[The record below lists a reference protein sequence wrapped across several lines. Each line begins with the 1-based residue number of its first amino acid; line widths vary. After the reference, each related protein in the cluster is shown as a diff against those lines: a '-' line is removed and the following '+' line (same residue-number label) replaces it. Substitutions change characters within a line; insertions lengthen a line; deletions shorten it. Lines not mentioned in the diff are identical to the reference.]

1 MGKNNGNDDSWLTS
15 EDLSQLKA
23 LGISESKVREQIALY
38 QNPPA
43 RLTIDRPCT
52 LGDGIER
59 IPSEQIT
66 RCLREQEKA
75 ADQGRFLKFVPASGA
90 ASRMFQ
96 TLLQGYYDLPALGLK
111 DLGQRAEKGD
121 QPAGEAHRFFESLD
135 RFAFY
140 EDLGKRLA
148 QGGYALEDLRRQ
160 GKWQL
165 ILETLLFQ
173 PGLNYSQL
181 PKGLLKFHLY
191 PQRSRTAFEEHLVEA
206 AETIKDDR
214 GICRLHL
221 TVAPGF
227 EDAFIRLF
235 EEVRHFYG
243 GHGGCRFEVSW
254 SSQNPATD
262 TPAVDLKLRPFRE
275 KDGRLHFRPGG
286 HGALLANLNDLNGDL
301 VYLKNIDNVL
311 PDRLK
316 GPTILWK
323 KILGGYLVQVQQ
335 EVHTYL
341 ERLTAEG
348 NHPDLLKEVRE
359 FYFERLKLPGP
370 VPFNQWDLKE
380 QEGFLI
386 RKLNRP
392 IRVCGM
398 VKNEGEPGGGPF
410 WVVDKEGFLTPQI
423 VEMAQVDPH
432 SPEQQALWAAA
443 THFNPVDL
451 VCALRD
457 FQGRPFEL
465 QRHVDPEAVFITRKS
480 QEGRALKALEL
491 PGLWNGG
498 MSDWMTFFIEVPGS
512 TFSPVKT
519 ILDLLKP
526 DHQGDPL

>member
-1 MGKNNGNDDSWLTS
+1 MDDYPFTR
-15 EDLSQLKA
+15 EDLEHLASRGIPESRIQRQLGLFQKSSCT
-23 LGISESKVREQIALY
+23 L
-38 QNPPA
+38 P
-43 RLTIDRPCT
+43 IDRPCT

-66 RCLREQEKA
+66 PCLREQEKA

-111 DLGQRAEKGD
+111 DLGRRAEKGD
-121 QPAGEAHRFFESLD
+121 QPAGEVHRFLRSLD

-165 ILETLLFQ
+165 ILETLLLQ

-191 PQRSRTAFEEHLVEA
+191 PQRSRTAFEEHLIEA

-214 GICRLHL
+214 GVCRLHL
-221 TVAPGF
+221 SVAPGF
-227 EDAFIRLF
+227 EEAFIRCF
-235 EEVRHFYG
+235 EEVKPLYEGRW
-243 GHGGCRFEVSW
+243 GCRFEVSW
-254 SSQNPATD
+254 SIQNPATD
-262 TPAVDLKLRPFRE
+262 TPAVDLSLQPFRE

-335 EVHTYL
+335 EVHTHL

-348 NHPDLLKEVRE
+348 NNPDLLKEVRE
-359 FYFERLKLPGP
+359 FYFEKLKLPGP
-370 VPFNQWDLKE
+370 VPFNQWDLKK
-380 QEGFLI
+380 QKGFLI

-410 WVVDKEGFLTPQI
+410 WVVDKEGFLTLQI

-465 QRHVDPEAVFITRKS
+465 QRQVDPEAVFITQKS
-480 QEGRALKALEL
+480 QEGRILKALEL

-526 DHQGDPL
+526 EHQGDPR